1 MLARVIQQQG
11 QAVGIGLCVGASIDF
26 LSGNRKRAPQWM
38 QQARLEWLFRLLD
51 EPQKL
56 WRRYL
61 VEGPKIFRIW
71 LAWRKRR

>member
-1 MLARVIQQQG
+1 V
-11 QAVGIGLCVGASIDF
+11 VGIGLCVGASMDF
-26 LSGNRKRAPQWM
+26 LSGSRKRAPQWM

-71 LAWRKRR
+71 LAWRKAR